1 MCCVDVDE
9 CLVANGGCDH
19 TCQNTAGSFQCFCR
33 QGFRLDEDR
42 RSCER
47 ELHQS
52 NEMLL
57 HHTPCGH
64 PGNLL
69 LSLSVCLSLSL
80 SLSYSAALGNT
91 VEALSSGSQDIV
103 GTLAQPQLALL
114 QDYNQPLER
123 YDDYEDDDAGELLAE
138 SMLAEK
144 FGEPL
149 NTNTHTMVLY
159 LISSVSEQQEV
170 NRKTSLFNY

>member
-1 MCCVDVDE
+1 MAVITRARTPPAPSSVSAARASVWTRTDAPVNVSYTNQMKCC
-9 CLVANGGCDH
+9 CLGPQH
-19 TCQNTAGSFQCFCR
+19 
-33 QGFRLDEDR
+33 
-42 RSCER
+42 
-47 ELHQS
+47 
-52 NEMLL
+52 